1 MESSVQRTTGI
12 TLVSLLISAA
22 VAGAA
27 LAQSGSAG
35 GSIGNDEKSLSG
47 SREAPRAVE
56 PPRPARRA
64 KPEPDEPRRAS
75 RKSSGGGGG
84 GEDGRG
90 SGGNFDGTWVAVAVG
105 TPCGSSSERVC
116 HLRWQDIGRAELRV
130 GQPQWLRED
139 RRVRT
144 RFELEQLRPFLGPH
158 RLRLVRAIR
167 RLYRTLDRFQT
178 VENVQNGRKTPCFC
192 GFSLPQLW
200 LSTGLN
206 YTPSAP
212 ELRLIATP
220 LSDQIEC
227 TKRCV
232 SVPGL

>member
-105 TPCGSSSERVC
+105 TPCGSSSEKFVISGGRISGELSSGSVSPNGSARTGGSVQGLSWNSSGRFSGRTGSGSFVRSDGC
-116 HLRWQDIGRAELRV
+116 TGRWTASKQ
-130 GQPQWLRED
+130 
-139 RRVRT
+139 
-144 RFELEQLRPFLGPH
+144 
-158 RLRLVRAIR
+158 
-167 RLYRTLDRFQT
+167 
-178 VENVQNGRKTPCFC
+178 
-192 GFSLPQLW
+192 
-200 LSTGLN
+200 
-206 YTPSAP
+206 
-212 ELRLIATP
+212 
-220 LSDQIEC
+220 
-227 TKRCV
+227 
-232 SVPGL
+232 